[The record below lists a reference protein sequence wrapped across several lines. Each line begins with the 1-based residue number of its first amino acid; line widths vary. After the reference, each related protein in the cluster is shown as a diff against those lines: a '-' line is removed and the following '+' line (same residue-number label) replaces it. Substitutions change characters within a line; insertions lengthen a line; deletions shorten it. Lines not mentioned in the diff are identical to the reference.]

1 MRGTQG
7 YNYKNIL
14 KDKAD
19 VADEIK
25 YELNIKLRMKFMFFC
40 IYETFVWVHVSPTV
54 SVKVAQ
60 IKINISQNHR
70 IF

>member
-1 MRGTQG
+1 MASVSIPLGFDRSYTDCRIGMISSSLMRGTQG

-40 IYETFVWVHVSPTV
+40 IYETFV
-54 SVKVAQ
+54 
-60 IKINISQNHR
+60 
-70 IF
+70 